1 MKNKEL
7 TIATDYYWPQRGG
20 AEAVAQTLASNLRV
34 DFNIQIITHG
44 TCSSPSLFKR
54 YLSVKEIP
62 PIDPDGNPINL
73 LRTGIIEKIM
83 LLPLAIWNI
92 PVCKKSFIYDLLY
105 FSYRLAFRKKIASLL
120 KNAEIVHCIST
131 GYLARCIS
139 EICRKKGIKLINNPF
154 IHFGKWGDSPKQI
167 DAYKASD
174 TLICPTES
182 FKKKFLSVTG
192 DFCNP
197 AIVVIP
203 PPIPIPRFSNPVS
216 SNTYGKYILFIGRR
230 EKHKGLPLLLSAFH
244 GLESSGKLLI
254 VGPGE
259 KIDSVNPDI
268 TDLGEVDEDTKQHL
282 LSCCLFLCVPSNDE
296 SFGMVYVEAMSHG
309 KPVIALDIS
318 PINEIIENGK
328 TGILVPPKDTESL
341 HQAIKELMTNE
352 TLRTKMC
359 KAARHSFEN
368 WYNIEKIIGRYKQ
381 LYSTEAFSVC
391 QS

>member
-1 MKNKEL
+1 M
-7 TIATDYYWPQRGG
+7 
-20 AEAVAQTLASNLRV
+20 
-34 DFNIQIITHG
+34 
-44 TCSSPSLFKR
+44 
-54 YLSVKEIP
+54 
-62 PIDPDGNPINL
+62 
-73 LRTGIIEKIM
+73 
-83 LLPLAIWNI
+83 
-92 PVCKKSFIYDLLY
+92 
-105 FSYRLAFRKKIASLL
+105 
-120 KNAEIVHCIST
+120 
-131 GYLARCIS
+131 
-139 EICRKKGIKLINNPF
+139 
-154 IHFGKWGDSPKQI
+154 
-167 DAYKASD
+167 
-174 TLICPTES
+174 
-182 FKKKFLSVTG
+182 
-192 DFCNP
+192 
-197 AIVVIP
+197 
-203 PPIPIPRFSNPVS
+203 
-216 SNTYGKYILFIGRR
+216 
-230 EKHKGLPLLLSAFH
+230 
-244 GLESSGKLLI
+244 
-254 VGPGE
+254 GPGE

-368 WYNIEKIIGRYKQ
+368 RYNIEKIIGRYKQ

>member
-44 TCSSPSLFKR
+44 TSSSPSLFKR

-182 FKKKFLSVTG
+182 FKKKIPFCYRRFLQSCYSG
-192 DFCNP
+192 NP
-197 AIVVIP
+197 TSDTHP
-203 PPIPIPRFSNPVS
+203 P
-216 SNTYGKYILFIGRR
+216 LF
-230 EKHKGLPLLLSAFH
+230 K
-244 GLESSGKLLI
+244 SGKQQYLWQI
-254 VGPGE
+254 HTFYRQTGE
-259 KIDSVNPDI
+259 
-268 TDLGEVDEDTKQHL
+268 TQG
-282 LSCCLFLCVPSNDE
+282 
-296 SFGMVYVEAMSHG
+296 A
-309 KPVIALDIS
+309 PVIAFCIS
-318 PINEIIENGK
+318 W
-328 TGILVPPKDTESL
+328 
-341 HQAIKELMTNE
+341 A
-352 TLRTKMC
+352 
-359 KAARHSFEN
+359 
-368 WYNIEKIIGRYKQ
+368 
-381 LYSTEAFSVC
+381 
-391 QS
+391 